1 MKGFQN
7 PKNRSFEGSANYRI
21 KFRGTIN
28 PKWIDRLGEMKISKF
43 GEQADNFE
51 TTLVGLIRD
60 QAELNGVLDTLY
72 SLHLTILSVER
83 IEGNDSSDIST
94 KRKSN
99 NVPRGKVL

>member
-43 GEQADNFE
+43 GEHFE
-51 TTLVGLIRD
+51 TTLVGPVRD

-99 NVPRGKVL
+99 NVPTRKVL